1 MSVGNGWDQRDGSP
15 RPNASPWGAPPSGP
29 ARQPPIQRSSWSG
42 YFFRNKLS
50 ALLFAVIC
58 LSVGIRMY
66 QDLSGPDAWSYW
78 KDQYVSPSLTSR
90 LTTVANLDGSG
101 RATPALIVRG
111 AIGPAAASWLRDR
124 IEGAHLKPGDA
135 VVLSSPG
142 GDLGQAI
149 IMGEIIR
156 SRGLNTAVGTVDGPS
171 EGQGEV
177 APSYCASA
185 CVLVFA
191 GGNTRFGVEG
201 SKLGVHRFVT
211 TRLADDP
218 VADTQRTAGAVLSYF
233 TKMGVSSS
241 VVEAMSATSNIR
253 WLSAKEAAAMKLITD
268 PVGNS

>member
-1 MSVGNGWDQRDGSP
+1 LSV
-15 RPNASPWGAPPSGP
+15 
-29 ARQPPIQRSSWSG
+29 
-42 YFFRNKLS
+42 
-50 ALLFAVIC
+50 LLFAVIC
-58 LSVGIRMY
+58 LSVGVRMY
-66 QDLSGPDAWSYW
+66 KDLSGPDAWSYW
-78 KDQYVSPSLTSR
+78 KDQYISPSLTSQSAT
-90 LTTVANLDGSG
+90 LASLDGSG
-101 RATPALIVRG
+101 RRTPALIVRG
-111 AIGPAAASWLRDR
+111 TIGPAAASWLRDR
-124 IEGAHLKPGDA
+124 IEESHLKQGDA

-156 SRGLNTAVGTVDGPS
+156 SHGLNTAVGTVDGPD
-171 EGQGEV
+171 EV

-211 TRLADDP
+211 TRPAEDP
-218 VADTQRTAGAVLSYF
+218 VADAQRTAGAVLSYF

-241 VVEAMSATSNIR
+241 VVEAMSATGNIR
-253 WLSAKEAAAMKLITD
+253 WLSAKEAVAMNLITT